1 MKNLIFLAVLGV
13 AGYFTYQY
21 FVVPWLQEKAPAEP
35 TAREYLP
42 SIPAECEGKGKNMAD
57 AIYGN
62 DIGRVSFSQ
71 LNHATRSFHTCLKN
85 AGFSSA
91 DVNGTYDKIKEE
103 VLGLN
108 PGSSKGF

>member
-1 MKNLIFLAVLGV
+1 MKNFIFLAVLGV

-21 FVVPWLQEKAPAEP
+21 LIVPWLEGYSPAEP
-35 TAREYLP
+35 TALEYLP
-42 SIPAECEGKGKNMAD
+42 LIPPECEGKGKNMAD

-71 LNHATRSFHTCLKN
+71 LNHATRSFQTCLKN
-85 AGFSSA
+85 AGFSDA

-103 VLGLN
+103 VMGLT

>member
-1 MKNLIFLAVLGV
+1 MKNLVFLIVLGV

-21 FVVPWLQEKAPAEP
+21 FIVPWLDSKAPDEP

-42 SIPAECEGKGKNMAD
+42 PIPGECEDKGKTLGD
-57 AIYGN
+57 AIYGH
-62 DIGRVSFSQ
+62 DIGRVSFTQ
-71 LNHATRSFHTCLKN
+71 VNHATRSFQTCLKN
-85 AGFSSA
+85 GGFSDA
-91 DVNGTYDKIKEE
+91 DINGTYDKIKEE